1 MKSSFKG
8 KTIATKIA
16 KSGTTV
22 SASVGKNY
30 PSKMKRR

>member
-1 MKSSFKG
+1 MKTSFKG

-22 SASVGKNY
+22 SNAVPKNY